1 MEFTFKEFNKN
12 IGCWLVAIFI
22 IVLILFIFTQLY
34 TNKNMVTDI
43 NNNVVEG
50 LSNMGD
56 PAESDVHAG
65 EISQNTSKIIDELLV
80 EKYRTNYEDILNN
93 LKIWTDVQLL
103 KALLQ
108 SNIDT
113 SSGLTS
119 ENLKKISN
127 INNLESFS
135 KTCQAGIEALDN
147 N

>member
-12 IGCWLVAIFI
+12 IGCWLVVIFI

-65 EISQNTSKIIDELLV
+65 EISQNTSKVIDELLV

-93 LKIWTDVQLL
+93 LKIWSDVQLL